1 MRDEPRAMPDKS
13 EIIMD
18 QMEGTRKDLANKV
31 EALEQKIA
39 GTVDSVKD
47 TVATVTE
54 KVETVKETV
63 EQTVENVKDSIQ
75 GTVQAV
81 TGTVGDT
88 VASVKESV
96 HTAVES
102 VKEFLD
108 VPRQVD
114 RHPWLMMGASVALG
128 FVGGRLLTPRRSAA
142 AAAEITA
149 GMTEAAHH
157 PAAMMQ
163 GAPSYGRQES
173 RYEEPRREERHNGH
187 TAGEGSQGGMLSRLG
202 GQLGGEW
209 GKLKGMALGTLFGV
223 ARDAISQWV
232 PETLKGDVT
241 EMINNFT
248 TNVGGKVIEGPVL
261 ESFRGGQGQ
270 SSPQGGTPRGGG
282 R

>member
-1 MRDEPRAMPDKS
+1 ME
-13 EIIMD
+13 
-18 QMEGTRKDLANKV
+18 QMEGTRKDLATKV

-54 KVETVKETV
+54 KVETVKDTV
-63 EQTVENVKDSIQ
+63 EQTVENVKDSIA

-88 VASVKESV
+88 VQSVKESM

-128 FVGGRLLTPRRSAA
+128 FVGGRLLIPRRSAA

-149 GMTEAAHH
+149 GMTEAAQHA
-157 PAAMMQ
+157 PAAMTQ
-163 GAPSYGRQES
+163 GGPSYGRQES
-173 RYEEPRREERHNGH
+173 RYEEPHRGERHNGH
-187 TAGEGSQGGMLSRLG
+187 AAGEGSQGGLLSRLG
-202 GQLGGEW
+202 GHFGGEW
-209 GKLKGMALGTLFGV
+209 GKLKGMALGALFGA

-241 EMINNFT
+241 EVINNFT

-261 ESFRGGQGQ
+261 ESFKGGQGQ
-270 SSPQGGTPRGGG
+270 PSPQGAASRGDG